1 MRKTRIRATTK
12 LTLFAP
18 SCSIKNAPRFARC
31 RFPIPDG
38 CSLTSDDT
46 LVKLCEDIEARLRAG
61 EKIYLF
67 SRLGHGRVGLVGA
80 CLLGRIYGCKA
91 EEALFRVQ
99 MYHDSKVSVKM
110 SNRAFSSPQT
120 VDQVSQVRR
129 VLSLGQGCYT
139 NLIVKGEDAMVVYN
153 IKRRVG
159 VPKLGKGEIIEIDLD
174 KMDLENI
181 GEERELDDDE
191 MQEAMVDNRH
201 HCSATPGHGVAEIVP
216 DPVFVSDHR
225 IPVTE
230 KSTIRSSRPLT
241 LLEELRENNDVV
253 R

>member
-1 MRKTRIRATTK
+1 
-12 LTLFAP
+12 
-18 SCSIKNAPRFARC
+18 
-31 RFPIPDG
+31 
-38 CSLTSDDT
+38 
-46 LVKLCEDIEARLRAG
+46 
-61 EKIYLF
+61 
-67 SRLGHGRVGLVGA
+67 
-80 CLLGRIYGCKA
+80 
-91 EEALFRVQ
+91 
-99 MYHDSKVSVKM
+99 
-110 SNRAFSSPQT
+110 
-120 VDQVSQVRR
+120 